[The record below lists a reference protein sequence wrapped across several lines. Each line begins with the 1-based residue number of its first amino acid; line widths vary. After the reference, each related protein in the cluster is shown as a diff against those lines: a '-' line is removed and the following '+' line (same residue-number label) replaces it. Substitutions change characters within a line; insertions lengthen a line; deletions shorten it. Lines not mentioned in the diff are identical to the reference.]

1 MIILLS
7 KGLSDPYC
15 KVSVVYTPKKPV
27 DGKEPTVPSSYLSPA
42 ESPSHVKRTPSIFS
56 CISSSCMSRTESF
69 YLKNYLYFVL
79 ASKNKIK
86 TPTLTRDRRNSKTSI
101 RRRSADGLS
110 TIATDKNKQLITVTY
125 RTEVRPKTIN
135 PEWNEHFEL

>member
-1 MIILLS
+1 
-7 KGLSDPYC
+7 
-15 KVSVVYTPKKPV
+15 
-27 DGKEPTVPSSYLSPA
+27 
-42 ESPSHVKRTPSIFS
+42 
-56 CISSSCMSRTESF
+56 MSRTESF